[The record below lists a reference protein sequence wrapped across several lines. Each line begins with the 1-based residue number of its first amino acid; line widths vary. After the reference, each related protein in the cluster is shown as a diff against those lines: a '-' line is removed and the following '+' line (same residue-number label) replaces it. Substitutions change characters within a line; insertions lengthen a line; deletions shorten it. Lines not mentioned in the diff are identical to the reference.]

1 MRLSGPEFRRDPDSG
16 LWQVARRVEIARS
29 IRAGMPEN
37 PNTRLDHFRW
47 RNDDGDES
55 STGATFAESEDT
67 NHTVVGGADTDF
79 DRRIRIVVDQ
89 TNDIHDQG
97 GALTARVE
105 RKLNTGGAWGA
116 VPASG
121 GAEVVLIDTG
131 SGLTDG
137 DPTTDHAMTLSF
149 TFLAGEQEES
159 GSDAD
164 AVTWPNG
171 TPSGA
176 QRSGIWEWGLT
187 FQAANLANNDVV
199 FFRVSNAGTL
209 LDTYDFGDASDTNP
223 ITVTVT
229 AAPVEVAFPPFA
241 RRKLTTVRM

>member
-1 MRLSGPEFRRDPDSG
+1 MRWISDPVTG
-16 LWQVARRVEIARS
+16 LWQVSRRVELARS

-37 PNTRLDHFRW
+37 PDTRLDHFRW

-79 DRRIRIVVDQ
+79 DRRIRIVVNQ
-89 TNDIHDQG
+89 ENDIHDQSG
-97 GALTARVE
+97 TITARVE
-105 RKLNTGGAWGA
+105 RKLNSGGTWGA

-137 DPTTDHAMTLSF
+137 DPTTDHNMTLSF

-164 AVTWPNG
+164 LVTWPD
-171 TPSGA
+171 TPSA

-187 FQAANLANNDVV
+187 FQAANLADSDVV
-199 FFRVSNAGTL
+199 FFRVTDAGTL

-229 AAPVEVAFPPFA
+229 AVAPAVVYPPFP
-241 RRKLTTVRM
+241 RRLPTTVRM